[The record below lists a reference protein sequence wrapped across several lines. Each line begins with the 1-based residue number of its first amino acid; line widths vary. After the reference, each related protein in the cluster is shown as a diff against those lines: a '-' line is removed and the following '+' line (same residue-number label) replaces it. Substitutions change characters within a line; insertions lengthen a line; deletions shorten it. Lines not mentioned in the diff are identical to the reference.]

1 MAKLTRRDIQS
12 VLESWDS
19 KSSGGCKPTDSDQGQ
34 LASKRRRDEQEIPQ
48 KRAKQGIGSHLEAP
62 ITEDNQACLQEHQA
76 SQAGPL
82 AVSPKATKDPVLI
95 DAQAALNMLMEE
107 PDLSPESDRGKF
119 QNRIAKLAKNVS
131 QDSPPR
137 IPSDTP
143 VYHVERDEGLRH
155 SDAGPYIDFDFG
167 HLQEVTAL

>member
-82 AVSPKATKDPVLI
+82 AVSPKATK
-95 DAQAALNMLMEE
+95 A
-107 PDLSPESDRGKF
+107 PESDRGKF

-131 QDSPPR
+131 QGMFNPG
-137 IPSDTP
+137 
-143 VYHVERDEGLRH
+143 GLLGVH
-155 SDAGPYIDFDFG
+155 
-167 HLQEVTAL
+167 

>member
-131 QDSPPR
+131 QAYDRSR
-137 IPSDTP
+137 
-143 VYHVERDEGLRH
+143 R

>member
-1 MAKLTRRDIQS
+1 MQGVSTLTWSIRDIQS

-82 AVSPKATKDPVLI
+82 DVCPKATKDPVLI

-107 PDLSPESDRGKF
+107 PDLCDQRTILTLAGEYSCLTLYPAPESDRGKF

-131 QDSPPR
+131 QGMFNPG
-137 IPSDTP
+137 
-143 VYHVERDEGLRH
+143 GLLGVH
-155 SDAGPYIDFDFG
+155 
-167 HLQEVTAL
+167 